1 MEDQASGIRE
11 QHFDESQ
18 HLGSASLVQRP
29 RRILIADDESVT
41 CSKLHGLLTSQ
52 GYEVVVARN
61 GTDAWECLQR
71 DDAPLLAILDWMM
84 PAISGVDICR
94 RLRASKVRPYVYAI
108 ILTAKDER
116 PDLIKAMEA
125 GADDYLSKPFD
136 ADELRVRLAA
146 GWRVLALQDELRTR
160 ALHDDLTGLLNRG
173 GILDVARR
181 EVAKT
186 LRLGAPTAVVLADID
201 HFKDVNDVHGHAVG
215 DAVLNET
222 AQRFSAQLR
231 DYDAL
236 GRYGGEE
243 FLAVLPGCDATTA
256 ARVAERMRAAL
267 SDTVVTTRGQDIRV
281 SASFGVAAVAGA
293 PELGVAELIGA
304 ADKALYRAKSGGR
317 NRVEVAAGDS
327 VAEHNAH

>member
-1 MEDQASGIRE
+1 MEDQASGNSE
-11 QHFDESQ
+11 QHFDQSQ
-18 HLGSASLVQRP
+18 HLGSASLVQRQN
-29 RRILIADDESVT
+29 RILIADDESVT
-41 CSKLHGLLTSQ
+41 CCKLHGLLTSQ
-52 GYEVVVARN
+52 GYEVVVTRN

-84 PAISGVDICR
+84 PSISGVDICR
-94 RLRASKVRPYVYAI
+94 RLRASKARPYVYAI
-108 ILTAKDER
+108 ILTAKDEQ

-146 GWRVLALQDELRTR
+146 GWRVLALQDELRTK

-173 GILDVARR
+173 GILDIARR

-186 LRLGAPTAVVLADID
+186 VRLGAPMAVVLADVD
-201 HFKDVNDVHGHAVG
+201 HFKDVNDVHGHDIG

-267 SDTVVTTRGQDIRV
+267 SDEVVTTRGQNIRV
-281 SASFGVAAVAGA
+281 SASFGVAAVASA
-293 PELGVAELIGA
+293 VELSVAELIAA
-304 ADKALYRAKSGGR
+304 ADKALYRGKSSGR
-317 NRVEVAAGDS
+317 NRVEVAGDS
-327 VAEHNAH
+327 AAAVP